1 MCSVCKGRQKGQS
14 KMTKD
19 FWKALGIRCIR
30 TFLTTILGVWTAGTL
45 ITDIDWKTTLLSAF
59 SATVY
64 IVLLSIVSGL
74 PEVQIEPIQTE
85 FNEDDIE
92 EMFEVEAD
100 DYENEIDTAEE

>member
-1 MCSVCKGRQKGQS
+1 
-14 KMTKD
+14 MTKD

-74 PEVQIEPIQTE
+74 PEVQLADTLYELDNAGEMDPDYVV
-85 FNEDDIE
+85 DDE
-92 EMFEVEAD
+92 
-100 DYENEIDTAEE
+100 

>member
-1 MCSVCKGRQKGQS
+1 MNKE
-14 KMTKD
+14 

-45 ITDIDWKTTLLSAF
+45 ITDIDWSTTLLAAV

-74 PEVQIEPIQTE
+74 PEVPIEDTLQTE

-100 DYENEIDTAEE
+100 DYENEIDAAEE

>member
-1 MCSVCKGRQKGQS
+1 
-14 KMTKD
+14 MTKE

-74 PEVQIEPIQTE
+74 PEVQLSETLYDLDNDPLDDE
-85 FNEDDIE
+85 EDE
-92 EMFEVEAD
+92 EED
-100 DYENEIDTAEE
+100 EEGEE

>member
-1 MCSVCKGRQKGQS
+1 
-14 KMTKD
+14 MTKD

-74 PEVQIEPIQTE
+74 PEVQLADTLYELDNAGEMDPDYVV
-85 FNEDDIE
+85 DDKE
-92 EMFEVEAD
+92 E
-100 DYENEIDTAEE
+100 EE

>member
-1 MCSVCKGRQKGQS
+1 MN
-14 KMTKD
+14 KD

-45 ITDIDWKTTLLSAF
+45 ITDIDWSATLLAAV

-74 PEVQIEPIQTE
+74 PEVPIEDTLQTE

-100 DYENEIDTAEE
+100 DYENEIDAAEE